1 MRVVYYFFLYFLIL
15 SCNRNQLP
23 NGILSF
29 DVMEKILWEQTKAD
43 AFTQEFISKDSSKD
57 LMIENFKLQEK
68 IFAKYKVD
76 RNTFYNSYDYYLKH
90 DDLMKPLLDTIV
102 ARNGRAKDNQ
112 RIKNILKPDNEQN
125 NY

>member
-76 RNTFYNSYDYYLKH
+76 RKTFYNSYDYYLKH